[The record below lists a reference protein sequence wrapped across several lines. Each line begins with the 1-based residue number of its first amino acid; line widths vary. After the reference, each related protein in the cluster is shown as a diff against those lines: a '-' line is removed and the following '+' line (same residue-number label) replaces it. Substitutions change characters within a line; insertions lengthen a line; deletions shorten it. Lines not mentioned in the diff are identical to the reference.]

1 MSVFVENTMCNAD
14 AVFSEEELKFIHQ
27 LPARIAVYSEKGG
40 VFQFLTSSYSLNKF
54 LTGSEDDFEGVSQIL
69 TTNPPA
75 HIHPNDLQHLLDLE
89 HYAIANPNREY
100 SMVLQIN
107 SDHFGGYRYLRA
119 ECQSR
124 VSKSGIPLFYIVFV
138 DMNNS
143 MIENKLREKRRKFQ
157 LNEIHAV
164 SQQIQLICDDLRAQK
179 NNYET
184 VDLETAV
191 LIAEELDRIYN
202 NINDVIHR

>member
-1 MSVFVENTMCNAD
+1 MSDFVENVMAD
-14 AVFSEEELKFIHQ
+14 AGSVLPEDELHFIHY
-27 LPARIAVYSEKGG
+27 LPAKLAVYSEKNG
-40 VFQFLTSSYSLNKF
+40 VFHFLTSSYSLYKF
-54 LTGSEDDFEGVSQIL
+54 LTGSEDGFEEVSQIL
-69 TTNPPA
+69 TTNPPD
-75 HIHPNDLQHLLDLE
+75 HIHPNDLQHLIDLE
-89 HYAIANPNREY
+89 RYAIANPDREF
-100 SMVLQIN
+100 SMVLQIR

-119 ECQSR
+119 ECQAR
-124 VSKSGIPLFYIVFV
+124 ITASGLPLFYVVFV

-143 MIENKLREKRRKFQ
+143 INENKLREKRRKFQ

-164 SQQIQLICDDLRAQK
+164 SQQIQIICDDLRAQK

-202 NINDVIHR
+202 NINDVIHG